1 MGKTFL
7 INVISKWADMILREK
22 GTDPLDPIVLL
33 ITPTGKSASLI
44 GGSTMH
50 SALDCRFETRYNP
63 LAPER
68 LGTFRKLFEHLQL
81 VIIDEMS
88 MVSSDS
94 LYDIDLRLCDI
105 LIYKEPFSGRTVM
118 VNGELL
124 QLPSIKG
131 RPIMIKVSA
140 LFQSFVVRLIPT

>member
-50 SALDCRFETRYNP
+50 SALDCRFETRSQCSP
-63 LAPER
+63 
-68 LGTFRKLFEHLQL
+68 G
-81 VIIDEMS
+81 
-88 MVSSDS
+88 VSNLD
-94 LYDIDLRLCDI
+94 
-105 LIYKEPFSGRTVM
+105 
-118 VNGELL
+118 
-124 QLPSIKG
+124 Q
-131 RPIMIKVSA
+131 KV
-140 LFQSFVVRLIPT
+140 QS